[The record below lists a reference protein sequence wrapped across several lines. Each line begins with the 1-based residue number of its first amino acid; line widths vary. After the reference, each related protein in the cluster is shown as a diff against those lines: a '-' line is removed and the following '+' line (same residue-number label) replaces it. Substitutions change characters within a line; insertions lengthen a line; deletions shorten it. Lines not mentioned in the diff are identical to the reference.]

1 MVAKVKPIN
10 IDMKALEE
18 SSRPKSASF
27 DTTRLKDREAEVAN
41 LSAVRAKELADMRDK
56 PSSRSTSAPKESFS
70 QAFAAA
76 RKRGEKTFKWGTGT
90 YGTQMKGET
99 SSAKPAKPQG
109 GTSAPAGRSDL
120 KEQFASPRRDVVGVR
135 PNKPPALIA
144 ARPAPAPIMMRGVSQ
159 TSMTRAPA
167 KSDSTAA
174 PAKAAPAKAAPA
186 KAAPAKSAAPQFPGI
201 MQQQPPSL
209 LRRSNMG
216 KVISSSGSG
225 YGSFKNK

>member
-1 MVAKVKPIN
+1 
-10 IDMKALEE
+10 MKALEE

-56 PSSRSTSAPKESFS
+56 PSSGSTSAPKESFS

-109 GTSAPAGRSDL
+109 GTSAPASRGMTAPAGRSDL

-174 PAKAAPAKAAPA
+174 PAKAAPAK
-186 KAAPAKSAAPQFPGI
+186 SAAPQFPGI

-225 YGSFKNK
+225 YGSFKNKK